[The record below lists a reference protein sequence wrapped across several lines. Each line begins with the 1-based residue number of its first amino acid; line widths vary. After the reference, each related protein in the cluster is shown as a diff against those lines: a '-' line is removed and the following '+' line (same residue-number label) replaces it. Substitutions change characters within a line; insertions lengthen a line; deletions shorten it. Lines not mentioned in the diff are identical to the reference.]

1 MGTSAMADEL
11 ELPSVLRKIRDQ
23 FDLIVEKGNVGQ
35 YVADR
40 MTKASMKQAG
50 GHQGTVQML
59 QSVA

>member
-1 MGTSAMADEL
+1 MADEL

-35 YVADR
+35 YVEDR
-40 MTKASMKQAG
+40 MTTASMKQAG
-50 GHQGTVQML
+50 GHQSTVQML

>member
-1 MGTSAMADEL
+1 MADEL
-11 ELPSVLRKIRDQ
+11 EIPSVLRKIRDQ

-35 YVADR
+35 YVEDR